1 MRFVSSISRNHLVIN
16 IVTQRRRNMV
26 PAMAKNL
33 LAMIHLE
40 SVLKSPI
47 KKSVNQPV
55 LVANDHDEPDEEE
68 RHSSQLSHLK
78 GPGYVRHI
86 VQDYVRQG
94 WVSTIRP
101 I

>member
-1 MRFVSSISRNHLVIN
+1 
-16 IVTQRRRNMV
+16 MV

-33 LAMIHLE
+33 LAMIHLVD

-47 KKSVNQPV
+47 KKSVHQPV
-55 LVANDHDEPDEEE
+55 LVANDHDEPDEKEG
-68 RHSSQLSHLK
+68 HSSQLSHLK